1 MTGASHLRLT
11 LHRDTDGTAEL
22 RARVESAGFAGES
35 AAWFNV
41 REVAAFAR
49 ALDAYPID
57 AARPPQL
64 SGGVFSQSDHDGA
77 GEPALEREQLFI
89 AVRPAGRRGTLAVE
103 VRLATPRWGG
113 DAEPIECGASV
124 TFLADYAALQRF
136 AGEVAR
142 LAAGQLD
149 AAVLRSD
156 VTYT

>member
-103 VRLATPRWGG
+103 VRLAGCIIRHFP
-113 DAEPIECGASV
+113 ASCWPKHGRFGHFRRNV
-124 TFLADYAALQRF
+124 QAA
-136 AGEVAR
+136 
-142 LAAGQLD
+142 
-149 AAVLRSD
+149 
-156 VTYT
+156 